1 LTRTANISRDS
12 KSPTNRV
19 RRLPL
24 RQIAWVLAALVFCAP
39 VSAEQALT
47 PHSAEYKV
55 KIKIF
60 GGVLSTQLRTTDA
73 GYVATHEINTTG
85 MARVFARGSIKE
97 SAEFGIAEGGVRSA
111 HYVSN
116 DTLTRDKTKA
126 DIQFDWEASEANGIV
141 NGEQYESQFEGL
153 VFDRIALQYE
163 LMRDLLNGEPG
174 GQYVLFDVKK
184 LRTVDVSIV
193 GRKTISTP
201 LGKFDAVGIQH
212 QSQNKKSLTTMW
224 CVEELGYL
232 PVMIEQYRKGK
243 LQVRATLQKYTPEE
257 T

>member
-1 LTRTANISRDS
+1 MTRITDISRES
-12 KSPTNRV
+12 QSRANHARL
-19 RRLPL
+19 LPL
-24 RQIAWVLAALVFCAP
+24 RKIAWVIVALIFCAP

-55 KIKIF
+55 RIKIF
-60 GGVLSTQLRTTDA
+60 GGVLSTQLRTSEA

-85 MARVFARGSIKE
+85 MARAFSRGSIKE
-97 SAEFGIAEGGVRSA
+97 SAEFGLTDGGMRSG

-116 DTLTRDKTKA
+116 DTLTRDKTQA
-126 DIQFDWEASEANGIV
+126 NIQFDWEAGEANGIV
-141 NGEQYESQFEGL
+141 NGEDFNAQFDGL

-163 LMRDLLNGEPG
+163 LMHDLLNGEPG
-174 GQYVLFDVKK
+174 GQYVLFDVDK
-184 LRTVDVSIV
+184 LRTVDVSNV

-201 LGKFDAVGIQH
+201 VGEFDAVGIQH

-224 CVEELGYL
+224 CVEELDYL